1 MRLCREATSLTQADD
16 EVDPMR
22 VSLIR
27 AAVEISGRP
36 SVCLIVVYSFYTF
49 NHQAASTDVLIIDC
63 SLLLD
68 MHLFQML

>member
-27 AAVEISGRP
+27 AAGEISGRP

-49 NHQAASTDVLIIDC
+49 NHQAASTALITDC

-68 MHLFQML
+68 VHLFQML